1 MKLLINL
8 FNKYMSAEKET
19 DNYSDKKFLQK
30 KRAKSKKRT
39 KIDDNDF
46 SKKRYNSLN
55 NENIEDVKHLINHF
69 FRFDWDSEF
78 FEKDSIK
85 ISKYITSSVFW
96 FLIDSSY
103 FKQNNIK
110 NNVNRINEKYLDDTI
125 INETNNE
132 TIDNKKYSLL
142 HNNDIIN
149 NDKIEKNKLNNMQN
163 NIKRIIPDNT
173 FFTIINFMNYIK
185 KEKSVQNHSINGIDE
200 ILPEF
205 KKTLSFFLD
214 FVHKKNKDK
223 FENLRIKSKLIQSEY
238 ESKNNVDDKLKDKL
252 EDKLD
257 QNYSSPKNKKSYN
270 IRNKFLNYLHK
281 KEKDFLIKREQIY
294 NQQEKDKDKDKENKD
309 EINEDNFYIDS
320 CNVCNVED
328 LGIYNNLY
336 ECRQCGIRVHQLC
349 YRIKT
354 NPDPQKW
361 KCSKCKSFS
370 SKEANNLECLLCPN
384 KGGAMQRTKLSKDS
398 KFYQEIMDL
407 RKSESKNIE
416 HNIQEIV
423 HINNEHKDYPWI
435 HLTCAL
441 SNSDVK
447 IDIFDKKKPI
457 KFEEN
462 NILTNYNAK
471 CGLCNMKN
479 YGPTIKCKF
488 ANCNKSCHPEC
499 ARIND
504 YYFDT
509 ENFEKGVPFHFY
521 CHEHRPNRFIKYI
534 NKSTLFYDKE
544 IFDFSQHLK
553 YVFNSYKQKTGVDI
567 YKFCDNDKEQNS
579 DSNNKEEIDRKLKEN
594 RMKSRSRNKANKSLR
609 KKIKKNSLASVQAI
623 VIKNELNGNNL
634 PEKSYYNY
642 NCNEVNNTKINN
654 LVKDIK
660 TNINENISNSNN
672 VNMTNETNSIKS
684 NNSHNSSENNK
695 FSTKYESLVQSS
707 EESKYELTMNLFKH
721 LQKYFT
727 TNRIVLTKDN
737 GNYLMPKSE
746 DYEAKEEALRF
757 NMDNVEL
764 QDIKEGKY
772 GINKLNFK
780 KELNNEYENIYKD
793 EEEFQRLYKD
803 NLDKFLLNAII
814 PTVEN
819 IEIKKEKNFGE
830 ENKNKGRRKISK
842 SKKIFK

>member
-281 KEKDFLIKREQIY
+281 KEKDFLITR
-294 NQQEKDKDKDKENKD
+294 
-309 EINEDNFYIDS
+309 
-320 CNVCNVED
+320 
-328 LGIYNNLY
+328 
-336 ECRQCGIRVHQLC
+336 
-349 YRIKT
+349 
-354 NPDPQKW
+354 
-361 KCSKCKSFS
+361 
-370 SKEANNLECLLCPN
+370 
-384 KGGAMQRTKLSKDS
+384 
-398 KFYQEIMDL
+398 
-407 RKSESKNIE
+407 
-416 HNIQEIV
+416 
-423 HINNEHKDYPWI
+423 
-435 HLTCAL
+435 
-441 SNSDVK
+441 
-447 IDIFDKKKPI
+447 
-457 KFEEN
+457 
-462 NILTNYNAK
+462 
-471 CGLCNMKN
+471 
-479 YGPTIKCKF
+479 
-488 ANCNKSCHPEC
+488 
-499 ARIND
+499 
-504 YYFDT
+504 
-509 ENFEKGVPFHFY
+509 
-521 CHEHRPNRFIKYI
+521 
-534 NKSTLFYDKE
+534 
-544 IFDFSQHLK
+544 
-553 YVFNSYKQKTGVDI
+553 
-567 YKFCDNDKEQNS
+567 
-579 DSNNKEEIDRKLKEN
+579 
-594 RMKSRSRNKANKSLR
+594 
-609 KKIKKNSLASVQAI
+609 
-623 VIKNELNGNNL
+623 
-634 PEKSYYNY
+634 
-642 NCNEVNNTKINN
+642 
-654 LVKDIK
+654 
-660 TNINENISNSNN
+660 
-672 VNMTNETNSIKS
+672 
-684 NNSHNSSENNK
+684 
-695 FSTKYESLVQSS
+695 
-707 EESKYELTMNLFKH
+707 
-721 LQKYFT
+721 
-727 TNRIVLTKDN
+727 
-737 GNYLMPKSE
+737 
-746 DYEAKEEALRF
+746 
-757 NMDNVEL
+757 
-764 QDIKEGKY
+764 
-772 GINKLNFK
+772 
-780 KELNNEYENIYKD
+780 
-793 EEEFQRLYKD
+793 
-803 NLDKFLLNAII
+803 
-814 PTVEN
+814 
-819 IEIKKEKNFGE
+819 
-830 ENKNKGRRKISK
+830 
-842 SKKIFK
+842 